1 MGIKNYNVGAYKGDA
16 TRNVVDDP
24 TMNAL
29 KYSIEQEQKKFRE
42 DKKAS
47 FKNLFSVATEEE
59 WISST
64 LGRHESFKNDPSFQ
78 WDENSVNAYVS
89 EFDDEDVRDYVLESQ
104 SLDEAKFRHQNSQR
118 TVKNRQMLSQ
128 YGLKGGL
135 ATAAAA
141 MTDPVEW
148 GAFLGLSL
156 AASAAS
162 GPAAPVT
169 AAGAAT
175 AKGVKT
181 AAKGFNVAKAVAN
194 SNAAYKQGRKASIL
208 RTGAIGATEAGVAE
222 GIRARLSPDIA
233 EDDVMYAM
241 LFGGMAGSGID
252 AIAGSFRRGADVRRL
267 ERRLETGEELSPDE
281 IRRFGHVYDDVMLPL
296 GKGDDTAA
304 DATSKPA
311 FSDMSTKVEADDL
324 DALEATAKQR
334 GSNVLSLGLRGFFS
348 SVAKGMN
355 SEVGAVRSL
364 ASRLGLNAAGN
375 KDGSKVGFSASEY
388 QSKFSHIYRGRLGRA
403 IRQPFS
409 EWRGRTGGDRETFGA
424 EITRQ
429 LRNPNHTT
437 DPTIRAVADKI
448 RPWFREMNEAANNY
462 KVRGWDAVNDPNYAP
477 RILDERSV
485 AGLVQRHGKEQVV
498 AMVRKSI
505 FAAQSNI
512 DQDLLD
518 KVSAGYVDGILER
531 MARGRGQ
538 GNVPMVK
545 SIEDEA
551 FDIEMG
557 MLRSGMDEGDVQ
569 KAMDILFEKAEE
581 QGRKPSKGI
590 ARSRRR
596 LTLDEGAEH
605 RYFDAD
611 GNEQVIRFDDMLNN
625 DIEEL
630 MSMYTH
636 QLGGAIGLARN
647 GIDVEGGETFANLLN
662 RIRDFGGQKGLNLDK
677 LEGELQALEYMYDS
691 VKGTFHHKNTPYGV
705 ANDNKIWRRI
715 RALNYM
721 RSMGASGLSAAIE
734 LGSVIGEYGVVAF
747 IKKVPQFRQ
756 LVKLA
761 KDGQLQDDVIR
772 DIEAFTGTGTD
783 VLTGV
788 ARNRYDEIDTDIV
801 ESNYTKWDQRLAKG
815 QEVVGKFSGLGP
827 VTVGLRRLTTRMFA
841 DTWASSLKG
850 GKMPFSKIK
859 MEQLGIDAEDVKLIH
874 GVMKKHAKFDKNG
887 KLQHLGMDK
896 WADSPEGFKARE
908 IFTDTMHREA
918 NNLIQETNVGN
929 TNRFFRGEVGKT
941 LGQFLSFVLGS
952 TEQQT
957 QRMAVRAVNGDAP
970 AVARVMM
977 STASIGSLMYIL
989 KVNAA
994 SAGMSKREAKEY
1006 REKMLSGNRIILGS
1020 LSMMGSLGI
1029 YSTVLQRAFA
1039 GGPIISNP
1047 TLDLFETGRKAGGSL
1062 FDYAVNGD
1070 ELTEREW
1077 RQFFRLAPFYT
1088 LHGVRQVAD
1097 GVASKLAD

>member
-1 MGIKNYNVGAYKGDA
+1 MGIKNYKLGAYKGDA
-16 TRNVVDDP
+16 TRNVIDDP
-24 TMNAL
+24 TMRAL
-29 KYSIEQEQKKFRE
+29 NYGIEQEQKKFRE
-42 DKKAS
+42 EQNKS
-47 FKNLFSVATEEE
+47 FGSLFGTATEEE

-64 LGRHESFKNDPSFQ
+64 LGRHESFDKDPN
-78 WDENSVNAYVS
+78 WRWTEDTINSYVT
-89 EFDDEDVRDYVLESQ
+89 EFEDEDIRDYVLESE
-104 SLDEAKFRHQNSQR
+104 SLNEAAFRHRNSQQ
-118 TVKNRQMLSQ
+118 TVKNRELLAQ
-128 YGLKGGL
+128 YGLKGAF
-135 ATAAAA
+135 ATGAAA

-148 GAFLGLSL
+148 AAFFGLTA
-156 AASAAS
+156 AASAAT
-162 GPAAPVT
+162 GPAAPAT
-169 AAGAAT
+169 AAT
-175 AKGVKT
+175 ATV
-181 AAKGFNVAKAVAN
+181 AKGAKTIKKGFDVAKAVATA
-194 SNAAYKQGRKASIL
+194 SQAYKAGRKSSIL
-208 RTGAIGATEAGVAE
+208 RSGAIGMAEAGVAE

-233 EDDVMYAM
+233 TDDVIYAM
-241 LFGGMAGSGID
+241 MFGGAAGSGID
-252 AIAGSFRRGADVRRL
+252 AIAGSFRRGADVRKLEARL
-267 ERRLETGEELSPDE
+267 ESGEALSPEE
-281 IRRFGHVYDDVMLPL
+281 IKRFGHVYDDVLIPL
-296 GKGDDTAA
+296 GEADEHVKAA
-304 DATSKPA
+304 SAMSKPA
-311 FSDMSTKVEADDL
+311 FSDMSAKLDL
-324 DALEATAKQR
+324 EDLESLESTARQR
-334 GSNVLSLGLRGFFS
+334 GSNILSLGLRGFFS
-348 SVAKGMN
+348 SVANGMN
-355 SEVGAVRSL
+355 SQVGAVRSI
-364 ASRLGLNAAGN
+364 AGRLGLNAAGN

-388 QSKFSHIYRGRLGRA
+388 QSKFSHIYRGRLGRVM
-403 IRQPFS
+403 RQPYS
-409 EWRGRTGGDRETFGA
+409 EWRSRTGGDRETFGA
-424 EITRQ
+424 DVTRQ
-429 LRNPNHTT
+429 IRNPNYTT

-477 RILDERSV
+477 RIIDERSV
-485 AGLVQRHGKEQVV
+485 ASLVQKHGKDQVV
-498 AMVRKSI
+498 AMVRKAI
-505 FAAQSNI
+505 FQAQSNI

-518 KVSAGYVDGILER
+518 KVSAGYVDGILTR

-557 MLRSGMDEGDVQ
+557 MLRAGLDEADVA
-569 KAMDILFEKAEE
+569 KAMDILFEKSAE

-596 LTLDEGAEH
+596 LTLDEGVEH
-605 RYFDAD
+605 RYFDKD
-611 GNEQVIRFDDMLNN
+611 GNEQIIRFDDMLNN

-647 GIDVEGGETFANLLN
+647 GIDVEGGESFTNTLD
-662 RIRDFGGQKGLNLDK
+662 RIRDFGASKGINLDK
-677 LEGELQALEYMYDS
+677 LEKEIQSLEYMYDS
-691 VKGTFHHKNTPYGV
+691 IKGTFHHKNSPYGV
-705 ANDNKIWRRI
+705 NNDNKIWRRI

-734 LGSVIGEYGVVAF
+734 LGSVVGEYGVVAF
-747 IKKVPQFRQ
+747 IKKAPQFRR

-761 KDGQLQDDVIR
+761 RDGQLEDDVVR

-841 DTWASSLKG
+841 DTWADSLKK
-850 GKMPFSKIK
+850 GKLPFSKIK
-859 MEQLGIDAEDVKLIH
+859 MEQLGLDADDVKMIH
-874 GVMKKHAKFDKNG
+874 AAMKKNAKFEKG
-887 KLQHLGMDK
+887 KLVHLNMND
-896 WADSPEGFKARE
+896 WDFQARE
-908 IFTDTMHREA
+908 VFTDAMHREA

-941 LGQFLSFVLGS
+941 VGQFLSFVLGS

-957 QRMAVRAVNGDAP
+957 QRLAVRAVNGDHA
-970 AVARVMM
+970 AVARVML
-977 STASIGSLMYIL
+977 STASIGSLMYVL

-994 SAGMSKREAKEY
+994 SAGMSKREAKKY
-1006 REKMLSGNRIILGS
+1006 REKMLTFNRIVLGS

-1047 TLDLFETGRKAGGSL
+1047 TLDLFETGRKASGSL
-1062 FDYAVNGD
+1062 FDLAVNGD

-1077 RQFFRLAPFYT
+1077 RQLFRLAPFYT